1 MHSRDQAGASVRG
14 DLNFLPMSQKLQIP
28 HSIKALYDAVVTHL
42 DRFESTNR
50 DDFNYGR
57 ESERFGIE
65 YFHLYFARA
74 VSIERNG
81 KPNNLGFIRLR
92 RLNTS
97 LTEMVIEDSPSLE
110 VGPDL
115 FLGVR
120 FWEEDYEELQKMP
133 MRRLKAQAAAKFQ
146 RFRTLHQEVREAVI
160 EGLKED
166 HLLLGEEK
174 VAVTPPNK
182 SDDTYVDKT
191 TIARLRQVRSSNF
204 DLQRL
209 IRLCE
214 ELNKCSAAGT
224 FCATAALVRAVI
236 DHVPPIFGA
245 RTFAEVANNVGEK
258 SIKASLLHLET
269 SSRNIADSV
278 LHQQIRKREVI
289 PNRTQVNFSN
299 DLEVLLGEVVRRL
312 S

>member
-1 MHSRDQAGASVRG
+1 
-14 DLNFLPMSQKLQIP
+14 MSDKLQIP
-28 HSIKALYDAVVTHL
+28 HSIKVLHDAVVTHL
-42 DRFESTNR
+42 DSFESMNR
-50 DDFNYGR
+50 DDFNYRR

-65 YFHLYFARA
+65 YFQLYFARA
-74 VSIERNG
+74 ASIERNR

-92 RLNTS
+92 RLNTN
-97 LTEMVIEDSPSLE
+97 LTEIVIEDSPSLE

-120 FWEEDYEELQKMP
+120 FWEEDYEEQKKLP
-133 MRRLKAQAAAKFQ
+133 LRKLKAQAAVKFE
-146 RFRTLHQEVREAVI
+146 RFRTIHEEVREALI
-160 EGLKED
+160 AGLKED
-166 HLLLGEEK
+166 HLLLGEQK
-174 VAVTPPNK
+174 LAVTPPNK

-214 ELNKCSAAGT
+214 ELNKCSAAGA
-224 FCATAALVRAVI
+224 FCGTAALVRAVI

-245 RTFAEVANNVGEK
+245 RAFAEVANNIGEK
-258 SIKASLLHLET
+258 SIKASLLRLET

-299 DLEVLLGEVVRRL
+299 DLEVLLGEVIRRL
-312 S
+312 SYQSIM